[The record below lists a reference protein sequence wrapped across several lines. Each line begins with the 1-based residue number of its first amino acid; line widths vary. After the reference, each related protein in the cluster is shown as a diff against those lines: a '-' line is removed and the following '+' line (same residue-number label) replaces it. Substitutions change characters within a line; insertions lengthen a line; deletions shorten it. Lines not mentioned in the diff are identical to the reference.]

1 MPGLWDSVK
10 RGASRAAAE
19 AEKQAAVAK
28 LSVEISQTNGKIQGK
43 LEEMG
48 KASLSLYREGTI
60 DHAELEPIVVE
71 ISNLEDRVKELE
83 KQIAS
88 LKETQ
93 TSDA

>member
-28 LSVEISQTNGKIQGK
+28 LSVEISQANGKIRDK

-60 DHAELEPIVVE
+60 DHATLEPFVVE
-71 ISNLEDRVKELE
+71 ISNLEGRVKEIE

-88 LKETQ
+88 IRETPAG
-93 TSDA
+93 DG